1 MPQSEISKMICIE
14 KKHTILL
21 RNHNGNTFYRHEL
34 VGTADDASVQ
44 ARYLFDDYE
53 EAAEALIVDAQ
64 AGPDSLP
71 VNFIVRDPWC

>member
-1 MPQSEISKMICIE
+1 MICTE

-34 VGTADDASVQ
+34 GGTADDASVQ
-44 ARYLFDDYE
+44 ALYLFDDYE
-53 EAAEALIVDAQ
+53 EAAEALIVDAE
-64 AGPDSLP
+64 AGPNSLP